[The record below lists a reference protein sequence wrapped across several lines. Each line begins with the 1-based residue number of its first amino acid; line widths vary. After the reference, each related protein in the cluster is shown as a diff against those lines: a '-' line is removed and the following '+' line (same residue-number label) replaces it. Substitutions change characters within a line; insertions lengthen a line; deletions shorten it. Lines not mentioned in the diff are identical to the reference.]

1 MTINGDLT
9 LEGVAADCPLTTS
22 KLEAVK
28 ESVKKSVESLVC
40 NQQNTKNGTSCKAN
54 VTSVSCTEGKR
65 LLSLRRLNTASLVV
79 KYEIIFKA
87 VCETFD
93 CTTAEATGNA
103 LYKQVSGD
111 ITNAINDGTLVKK
124 LKASDPVAAS
134 VFQSVTRI
142 QNQLEPVIIP
152 ILASF
157 IWYPDWIGRS
167 GKCLND
173 GNAPSYMMTT
183 GHFLETN
190 QKDCC
195 DKHYNYDLAACMGKS
210 STVALGY
217 YPDWSQTESKCVK
230 DANVPDYMRQKA
242 ATYIFDD
249 IESCCKRFY
258 NWEAN
263 KCIANS
269 GGANAAGKVG
279 TKKWYVDHSKG
290 SCKQDNDG
298 GAESWNHLY
307 ISLDECCSKTLWW
320 ITREDC
326 RKKST

>member
-1 MTINGDLT
+1 MTRTDLFSPGSIEQAPTVQPSGQPSNSPTDPSTTTMTINGDLT

-28 ESVKKSVESLVC
+28 ESVKKSVESLAC

-54 VTSVSCTEGKR
+54 ATSVSCTEGKR

-173 GNAPSYMMTT
+173 GAYFILYRCNLSVHLLHLNFILNIYIDVTPS
-183 GHFLETN
+183 
-190 QKDCC
+190 
-195 DKHYNYDLAACMGKS
+195 
-210 STVALGY
+210 
-217 YPDWSQTESKCVK
+217 
-230 DANVPDYMRQKA
+230 
-242 ATYIFDD
+242 
-249 IESCCKRFY
+249 
-258 NWEAN
+258 
-263 KCIANS
+263 
-269 GGANAAGKVG
+269 
-279 TKKWYVDHSKG
+279 
-290 SCKQDNDG
+290 
-298 GAESWNHLY
+298 
-307 ISLDECCSKTLWW
+307 TLF
-320 ITREDC
+320 I
-326 RKKST
+326 